1 MIDLILNFEWEG
13 ILLYW
18 LPLAVCAVGYTA
30 RTWRNV
36 QKDLKEREMYNKLEA
51 LRKDPRCPANC
62 LYTCAYAPT
71 CTIGTLIG
79 YGFASIIP
87 MVNWICVIGDIAP
100 DYLSGFFKTI
110 GGILNQPLVPKK

>member
-30 RTWRNV
+30 RTRRNV
-36 QKDLKEREMYNKLEA
+36 QKDLAARAKYEA
-51 LRKDPRCPANC
+51 FRKDPRCPENYPYKC
-62 LYTCAYAPT
+62 EYAPT

-79 YGFASIIP
+79 YGFASITP
-87 MVNWICVIGDIAP
+87 MVNWICAIGDIAP

-110 GGILNQPLVPKK
+110 GGIINQPLVPKK